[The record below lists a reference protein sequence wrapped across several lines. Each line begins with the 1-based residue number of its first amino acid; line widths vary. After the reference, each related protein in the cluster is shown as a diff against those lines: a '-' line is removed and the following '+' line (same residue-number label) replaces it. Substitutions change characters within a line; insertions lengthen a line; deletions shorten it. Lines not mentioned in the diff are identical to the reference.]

1 MIGLGMKKL
10 WDREYEASVFGR
22 ELADQARALDRPVLQ
37 DIVNVLCIVVNCN
50 GDWMKSLR
58 TVIPQVLN
66 TGPAHSA
73 AIVTVDSNEDNTI
86 ESVFR
91 NYALYAVDLVS
102 EVRSWLKEGL
112 LEFPEKITASGCTL
126 EDIKDHYNA
135 DDFDDLARCIARSIN
150 YVTAGVDHP
159 WSATSI
165 ISRSTLKLTQALK
178 WWTDD

>member
-1 MIGLGMKKL
+1 MKKL
-10 WDREYEASVFGR
+10 WDKDFEASIFGK

-58 TVIPQVLN
+58 TVIPQILN

-73 AIVTVDSNEDNTI
+73 AIVTSDADSTNIVEA
-86 ESVFR
+86 VFR
-91 NYALYAVDLVS
+91 DYALYAVDLVS
-102 EVRSWLKEGL
+102 EVRSWLKEGM
-112 LEFPEKITASGCTL
+112 LEFPEKITSSGCTV

-135 DDFDDLARCIARSIN
+135 DDLDDLARCIARSIN
-150 YVTAGVDHP
+150 YVTSLVEHP
-159 WSATSI
+159 WSSTSI
-165 ISRSTLKLTQALK
+165 ISRSTLKLTRALK